1 MMKRSLFLILMTIL
15 LPVFVQ
21 AADCH
26 VELVDSD
33 KGSFLVSYDSPDG
46 AYIKTDKSF
55 TVASG
60 TVLFI
65 EIKMKD
71 RNYSLDYISANGER
85 ISDFPYFTVVEDTRL
100 EAHFV
105 ERTMCNVSLKPVKN
119 GTVTMEYID
128 TYDMATYAWEEGKRI
143 PSNSMLFVKATPDT
157 DYALD
162 CVMYNGVKGKNNY
175 TVTEDVEVEV
185 LFKPTRVF
193 FDYRVENN
201 FDSSKG
207 DVVIKD
213 AEGTIYNTDDMV
225 METTVLTV
233 TVTPNDGYKVA
244 SFKITGDDFTQE
256 ILNKGF
262 VSFNVTK
269 DVLVDTEFTGGS
281 NIEEVE
287 EEMNYIYDG
296 SLLYFSD
303 NSKKLFE
310 VYDISGNTKEVSR
323 SELLD
328 LSSYPSGVYL
338 VRITS
343 DGYNNVIKIIKE

>member
-1 MMKRSLFLILMTIL
+1 MKRALSLILTILL
-15 LPVFVQ
+15 LPVFAQ
-21 AADCH
+21 AADCR
-26 VELVDSD
+26 VELVNSD

-46 AYIKTDKSF
+46 AYIKTDQSF
-55 TVASG
+55 TIASG

-71 RNYSLDYISANGER
+71 RNYTLDYISANGER
-85 ISDFPYFTVVEDTRL
+85 ISDFPYYTVVGDTRL

-128 TYDMATYAWEEGKRI
+128 TYDMATYAWEEGKPI

-185 LFKPTRVF
+185 IFKPTRVF

-207 DVVIKD
+207 NVVIKD

-256 ILNKGF
+256 IINKGF
-262 VSFNVTK
+262 VSFNVTR
-269 DVLVDTEFTGGS
+269 DVLVDTEFTGESG
-281 NIEEVE
+281 IEDTKIEKS
-287 EEMNYIYDG
+287 YIYDG
-296 SLLYFSD
+296 NLLYFPD
-303 NSKKLFE
+303 NAKRLFE
-310 VYDISGNTKEVSR
+310 VYDISGNIKNISRAEV
-323 SELLD
+323 LD

-338 VRITS
+338 VRVTS